1 MTAGCAPVIAAAKR
15 ARIMDAMGD
24 RGRAGVGTLLA
35 VGALVGLLL
44 AGNWLATAGRGL
56 LETGPLRG
64 LFHSEILRRGFTGW
78 IAGDTMPPAGA
89 DAQGTRILPPV
100 AAPSGP
106 HAFLQ
111 KDGGRPVTY
120 SPCRRLSVVVNPEGA
135 PFGAVRTV
143 RDAVARISTA
153 TGLSLEVSGTTD
165 ENYREKRKAYQPN
178 RYGERW
184 APILVAWAGSGRVP
198 EFDHGAVGFGG
209 SVAIDPAV
217 GASSYVTGAVVLDRD
232 WFADPANQP
241 YLTEVLL
248 HELGHVVG
256 LDHVTDDEQIMWEGG
271 LHGADL
277 GPGDL
282 AGLARLGK
290 GPCTPDL

>member
-1 MTAGCAPVIAAAKR
+1 MIV
-15 ARIMDAMGD
+15 DMGD
-24 RGRAGVGTLLA
+24 RGRAGVGTLVLVMSI
-35 VGALVGLLL
+35 VGVLL
-44 AGNWLATAGRGL
+44 AGNWLATSGRGL
-56 LETGPLRG
+56 WESGPLRG
-64 LFHSEILRRGFTGW
+64 LFHTEVLRRGFTGW

-89 DAQGTRILPPV
+89 DAQANRVLPAV
-100 AAPSGP
+100 AAPRGP

-111 KDGGRPVTY
+111 RDGRRPVTY

-135 PFGAVRTV
+135 PPAAVRTV
-143 RDAVARISTA
+143 RDAVDRISAA
-153 TGLSLEVSGTTD
+153 TGLALEVSGTTD
-165 ENYREKRKAYQPN
+165 EAYREKRKAYQPK

-184 APILVAWAGSGRVP
+184 APILVAWSGSGRLP

-217 GASSYVTGAVVLDRD
+217 GAASYVTGAVVLDRE

-241 YLTEVLL
+241 YLPEVLL

-256 LDHVTDDEQIMWEGG
+256 LDHVDDDAQIMWGGG

-282 AGLARLGK
+282 AGLARLGR